1 MFMILASTLIAMVDS
16 SIIRY

>member
-1 MFMILASTLIAMVDS
+1 MILASTLIAMVDS